1 MAFWNRKRLRPRYVE
16 RVTLERPQPWTS
28 YLRSRRGIW
37 QLVVLA
43 SLAAAL
49 LVIVQGPRPPL
60 PYQKGVP
67 VTHPILARV
76 DFEYVD
82 RDVTREVRELRALFQ
97 VPGKYDVDAKQVVAL
112 REKLTQL
119 IDEAAKA
126 PTLQQLPETS
136 RTAWGLTPET
146 FDLLKKAIGD
156 QASNLASVQDAV
168 TKATAALADPQNLP
182 IVSEEDY
189 RRAAVRISQIQDLR
203 GKLPAGLPPGT
214 VPVLEEPTATI
225 TALATAGTV
234 AIPLRSVITQTQ
246 TDSIQARIERLIEP
260 ALRPIFGEKGAAAL
274 AGALAQQIGPTLVYS
289 QVETENA
296 RADVRKTVEPVPI
309 LRKASTT
316 LVEAG
321 KEITDADLKILEQE
335 QEARLAKLGWF
346 RTLLAW
352 IGAAVVLVVLL
363 ALLAAYTGR
372 FQPRVARSF
381 PRTLMLAVLCL
392 LVVGASK
399 AVAQAKGPMEL
410 YALLVVVAGMIVAVT
425 YTELFAMAL
434 GAAIVVLVAIATRAD
449 LNWAVTAA
457 VGSTVAILSLGEIN
471 NRSKLVKVGALAGL
485 AFLLT
490 QSALAFWHLDYGGTE
505 LQQILKTVLLPSFL
519 YFGVGLAAG
528 ILMLAILPFIERL
541 FGIVTNISLLELCNV
556 NQPALKRLALEAPGT
571 YTHSLLIGTL
581 AEAAAEAIGANGLL
595 ARVGGY
601 FHDIGKATKPQ
612 YFIENMEEGPGPHA
626 SLTPDKSRDII
637 LAHVKDGMDIADR
650 LALPHVIKQFIA
662 EHHGNM
668 MMEFFYREA
677 ARRAQGLAGPPPS
690 EAEYRYAGPKPH
702 SLETA
707 IVMLA
712 DAAEGA
718 TRSLSEHSAEKLQA
732 TVHEMVMK
740 RLLDGQLDRSGLT
753 LNDLH
758 KIEGTLTKTLLSVYH
773 GRVSYP
779 PQTDA
784 GGTAGGGAAEGEPGA
799 GGDPSSN
806 AGSARTGGPQTPA
819 AGPG

>member
-1 MAFWNRKRLRPRYVE
+1 MTFWNRKRLRPRYID
-16 RVTLERPQPWTS
+16 RLTLESPPPWTS

-43 SLAAAL
+43 SLALGL
-49 LVIVQGPRPPL
+49 LVIVQLPHPPL

-67 VTHPILARV
+67 VSHPILARV

-82 RDVTREVRELRALFQ
+82 REVTRDVRELTALQ
-97 VPGKYDVDAKQVVAL
+97 GVPGKYDVDARQVAAM
-112 REKLTQL
+112 REKLSQFVGV
-119 IDEAAKA
+119 IAKA
-126 PTLQQLPETS
+126 ESFQQIPQAARE
-136 RTAWGLTPET
+136 AWGLTQDT
-146 FDLLKKAIGD
+146 FDLARKAIGD
-156 QASNLASVQDAV
+156 QASNLAGVQEAV
-168 TKATAALADPQNLP
+168 AKATAALADPRALP
-182 IVSEEDY
+182 IVREEDY
-189 RRAAVRISQIQDLR
+189 QRAAARVSQIRDLR
-203 GKLPAGLPPGT
+203 SKLPAGLPSDT
-214 VPVLEEPTATI
+214 VPVLDEPVATI
-225 TALATAGTV
+225 TALATDGEV
-234 AIPLRSVITQTQ
+234 AIPLRSVITLTQ

-260 ALRPIFGEKGAAAL
+260 ALTPIFGGKGVSALAAAM
-274 AGALAQQIGPTLVYS
+274 APQVGPTLVYD
-289 QVETENA
+289 QAKTENA
-296 RADVRKTVEPVPI
+296 RADVRKAVEPVPI
-309 LRKASTT
+309 LRKANTT
-316 LVEAG
+316 LVDAG
-321 KEITDADLKILEQE
+321 NKITDADLEVLEQE
-335 QEARLAKLGWF
+335 QEARLAQLGWF

-352 IGAAVVLVVLL
+352 IGAAVVLLILL

-372 FQPRVARSF
+372 SQPRVARSF

-399 AVAQAKGPMEL
+399 AIAQAKGPMEL
-410 YALLVVVAGMIVAVT
+410 YALLVTVAGMMVAVA
-425 YTELFAMAL
+425 YTETFAMAL
-434 GAAIVVLVAIATRAD
+434 GAAMVVLVAIATRAD
-449 LNWAVTAA
+449 LNWAITAA
-457 VGSTVAILSLGEIN
+457 VGSTVAILALGEIN

-490 QSALAFWHLDYGGTE
+490 QSALAFWQLDYGGTE
-505 LQQILKTVLLPSFL
+505 LKQILKTVLLPSFL

-581 AEAAAEAIGANGLL
+581 AEVAAGAIGANGLV

-601 FHDIGKATKPQ
+601 FHDIGKVTKPH
-612 YFIENMEEGPGPHA
+612 YFIENLEEGPGPHA
-626 SLTPDKSRDII
+626 SLPPAKSCDII
-637 LAHVKDGMDIADR
+637 MAHVKDGMDIADR

-662 EHHGNM
+662 EHHGTM
-668 MMEFFYREA
+668 LMEFFYRDAE
-677 ARRAQGLAGPPPS
+677 RRAQAGSGPPPV
-690 EAEYRYAGPKPH
+690 EAEYRYPGPKPH

-718 TRSLSEHSAEKLQA
+718 TRSLTEHTADKLQA

-758 KIEGTLTKTLLSVYH
+758 KIEETLTKTLLSVYH

-779 PQTDA
+779 PQAEA
-784 GGTAGGGAAEGEPGA
+784 GGTAEGGEPSRQPGA
-799 GGDPSSN
+799 GGDPAAK
-806 AGSARTGGPQTPA
+806 AGGARASGSQTPA

>member
-1 MAFWNRKRLRPRYVE
+1 MTFWNRKRLRPRHIE
-16 RVTLERPQPWTS
+16 RITLERPQPWAS
-28 YLRSRRGIW
+28 YLRSRRGVW
-37 QLVVLA
+37 QMVVLA
-43 SLAAAL
+43 SLAAGL
-49 LVIVQGPRPPL
+49 LVIVQVPHAPL

-82 RDVTREVRELRALFQ
+82 RDVTRDVRELAALLR
-97 VPGKYDVDAKQVVAL
+97 VPGKYDVDARQIVTMRERLIQFAGDVAKT
-112 REKLTQL
+112 ESF
-119 IDEAAKA
+119 
-126 PTLQQLPETS
+126 QQLPQAV
-136 RTAWGLTPET
+136 RDAWGLTPPT
-146 FDLLKKAIGD
+146 FDLLRKAIGD
-156 QASNLASVQDAV
+156 QAGNLADVQEAI

-182 IVSEEDY
+182 IVNEEDY
-189 RRAAVRISQIQDLR
+189 QRAAARVSQIRDLR
-203 GKLPAGLPPGT
+203 SKLPAGLPPDT
-214 VPVLEEPTATI
+214 VPVLEEPLATV
-225 TALATAGTV
+225 TALMTDGDV

-260 ALRPIFGEKGAAAL
+260 TLKPIFGEKGVVAL
-274 AGALAQQIGPTLVYS
+274 TGALARQTGPTLVYS
-289 QVETENA
+289 QPKTENA
-296 RADVRKTVEPVPI
+296 RADVRTAVAPVPI
-309 LRKASTT
+309 LRKANTT

-335 QEARLAKLGWF
+335 QEARLAQLGWF

-352 IGAAVVLVVLL
+352 IGGAVVLMVLL
-363 ALLAAYTGR
+363 LLLAAYTGR

-381 PRTLMLAVLCL
+381 PRTLMLALLCVV
-392 LVVGASK
+392 VVGASK
-399 AVAQAKGPMEL
+399 AIAQAKGPIEL
-410 YALLVVVAGMIVAVT
+410 YALLEAVAGMIVAVAYNET
-425 YTELFAMAL
+425 FAMAL
-434 GAAIVVLVAIATRAD
+434 GATMVVLVAIATRAD

-457 VGSTVAILSLGEIN
+457 VGSAVAILALGEIN

-490 QSALAFWHLDYGGTE
+490 QSALAFWELDYGGTE
-505 LQQILKTVLLPSFL
+505 LKQILKTVLAPSLL

-601 FHDIGKATKPQ
+601 FHDIGKATKPL
-612 YFIENMEEGPGPHA
+612 YFIENQEQGPGPHA
-626 SLTPDKSRDII
+626 SLSPDKSRDII
-637 LAHVKDGMDIADR
+637 MAHTRDGMEIAER
-650 LALPHVIKQFIA
+650 VALPHVIKQFIA
-662 EHHGNM
+662 EHHGTM
-668 MMEFFYREA
+668 LMEYFHRDA
-677 ARRAQGLAGPPPS
+677 ARRARESGTPPPS
-690 EAEYRYAGPKPH
+690 EAEYRYPGPQPH

-707 IVMLA
+707 IVMLS

-718 TRSLSEHSAEKLQA
+718 TRSLTEHTADKVQA
-732 TVHEMVMK
+732 TVHEMIMR

-758 KIEGTLTKTLLSVYH
+758 KIEETLTKTLLSVYH

-779 PQTDA
+779 PETEA
-784 GGTAGGGAAEGEPGA
+784 GGTVGGAGAGDTPGA
-799 GGDPSSN
+799 GGDLSPGE
-806 AGSARTGGPQTPA
+806 GSARTGGSQTPT